1 MYNDIRDKV
10 FKSELSKFGR
20 RQSLK
25 NLKRCGLL
33 KYSCPLMNTLS
44 HLCVSMY
51 GAQERLSILG
61 LHVNITLIQDGFT

>member
-10 FKSELSKFGR
+10 FKSELSKFCE

-25 NLKRCGLL
+25 NLKRCGQL
-33 KYSCPLMNTLS
+33 KYSSPLMNTLS

-51 GAQERLSILG
+51 GALERLSVLG